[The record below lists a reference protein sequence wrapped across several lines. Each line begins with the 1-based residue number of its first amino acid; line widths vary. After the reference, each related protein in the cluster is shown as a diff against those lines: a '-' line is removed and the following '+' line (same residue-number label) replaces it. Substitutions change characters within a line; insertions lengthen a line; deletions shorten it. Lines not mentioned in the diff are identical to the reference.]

1 MGDSSAV
8 LNTSIRYAVI
18 AAGLLRS
25 NLVIEQVVSWKGT
38 RGEKTARFFF
48 FFILDR
54 RGWLNKMSCDLHT
67 VTHFHLL
74 GFPTELHK
82 LFIPK

>member
-1 MGDSSAV
+1 MKGGNISTHRNGLPMGDSSAV

-38 RGEKTARFFF
+38 RGEKTARFFY
-48 FFILDR
+48 
-54 RGWLNKMSCDLHT
+54 S
-67 VTHFHLL
+67 
-74 GFPTELHK
+74 
-82 LFIPK
+82 

>member
-48 FFILDR
+48 FLIDEA
-54 RGWLNKMSCDLHT
+54 G
-67 VTHFHLL
+67 
-74 GFPTELHK
+74 
-82 LFIPK
+82 

>member
-25 NLVIEQVVSWKGT
+25 NLVIEQVVSWKST
-38 RGEKTARFFF
+38 RGEKTARFFY
-48 FFILDR
+48 
-54 RGWLNKMSCDLHT
+54 S
-67 VTHFHLL
+67 
-74 GFPTELHK
+74 
-82 LFIPK
+82 

>member
-38 RGEKTARFFF
+38 RGEKTRFF
-48 FFILDR
+48 
-54 RGWLNKMSCDLHT
+54 
-67 VTHFHLL
+67 
-74 GFPTELHK
+74 
-82 LFIPK
+82 LFLIDEAG